1 MKKNARYRRAPKSKM
16 HDFMK
21 FYAFFMKQRTIQSGN
36 LHSEQRRMSS
46 LEIGERLV
54 RQGDEFAQ
62 ECAKALEGFADSF
75 VFGGV
80 GGWVFPVP
88 LCVLCCRFRVDKKCL
103 ATKLCAKLWNK

>member
-1 MKKNARYRRAPKSKM
+1 MEALGI
-16 HDFMK
+16 D
-21 FYAFFMKQRTIQSGN
+21 
-36 LHSEQRRMSS
+36 
-46 LEIGERLV
+46 ERLLWE
-54 RQGDEFAQ
+54 GDEFAQ
-62 ECAKALEGFADSF
+62 KGAEALEGFADSF